1 MLRYLFT
8 GLIAFKLA
16 CMACQTITLHRL
28 VDVWQAARQT
38 FFMTVTLPAVFE
50 SFVRQKIATGL
61 YQDADEV
68 VEESLGLMRQQESW
82 KMAVTAK
89 IDEGLQDMAEGR
101 FLTSEESMADMEAFK
116 ANWRAKA

>member
-1 MLRYLFT
+1 MRIPRI
-8 GLIAFKLA
+8 G
-16 CMACQTITLHRL
+16 QHRL
-28 VDVWQAARQT
+28 VDGWQAARQP

-68 VEESLGLMRQQESW
+68 VVESLGLMRQQERW
-82 KMAVTAK
+82 KMATAAQ

-101 FLTSEESMADMEAFK
+101 FLTSEESSADMEAFK
-116 ANWRAKA
+116 ADWHAKA

>member
-1 MLRYLFT
+1 M
-8 GLIAFKLA
+8 I
-16 CMACQTITLHRL
+16 
-28 VDVWQAARQT
+28 
-38 FFMTVTLPAVFE
+38 VTLPAVFE

-68 VEESLGLMRQQESW
+68 VVESLGLMRQQERW

-101 FLTSEESMADMEAFK
+101 FLTSAESMADMEAFK
-116 ANWRAKA
+116 VNWRAKA